1 MNIKQIKYFVSVANR
16 GSLSSAAREHGISVQ
31 AVSKSMADLE
41 SEFGENLFDRSHQ
54 GIVLTPLG
62 KAFLKKATEVDSSF
76 RELELI
82 SESCDEKPVKLRL
95 FLVAP
100 AFCNNAKAR
109 ANMAAFFDKHLHART
124 ETSIGTGEAG
134 LDALRAGSCDA
145 LITIGPLDRPGFDCF
160 PMGTV
165 PAGICMAAN
174 HPLARQNAVSL
185 EQLEPYRVISSRTFD
200 HFNESRSK
208 EQNRPRTE
216 AWSSC

>member
-134 LDALRAGSCDA
+134 LDALRAGS
-145 LITIGPLDRPGFDCF
+145 
-160 PMGTV
+160 
-165 PAGICMAAN
+165 
-174 HPLARQNAVSL
+174 
-185 EQLEPYRVISSRTFD
+185 
-200 HFNESRSK
+200 
-208 EQNRPRTE
+208 
-216 AWSSC
+216 